1 MNAPY
6 DVFWCLLCSGIIVL
20 TEPER
25 PNYKYEECLADA
37 VVTDVY
43 ALAQRVKKI
52 DITRSVA
59 FLHNGNIH
67 YLERFFDINPDAI
80 NTFENREALSRMQPR
95 RACL

>member
-1 MNAPY
+1 MSSGVCFAANAY
-6 DVFWCLLCSGIIVL
+6 RARAAELQIRGMLGGRGLMVL
-20 TEPER
+20 
-25 PNYKYEECLADA
+25 Y
-37 VVTDVY
+37 
-43 ALAQRVKKI
+43 AQRVKKI

-67 YLERFFDINPDAI
+67 YLERFFDINTDAI

>member
-1 MNAPY
+1 MSSGVCFAANANRARAAE
-6 DVFWCLLCSGIIVL
+6 LQIRGMLGGRGLMVL
-20 TEPER
+20 
-25 PNYKYEECLADA
+25 Y
-37 VVTDVY
+37 
-43 ALAQRVKKI
+43 AQRVKKI

-80 NTFENREALSRMQPR
+80 NTPENREALSRMQPR

>member
-1 MNAPY
+1 MQ
-6 DVFWCLLCSGIIVL
+6 

-80 NTFENREALSRMQPR
+80 NTPENREALSRMQPR